1 MDSSDDLGEL
11 VAKQSI
17 LLLSIKL
24 SVDSNILMALPVVFL
39 TLAAA
44 AKNCPLGVKQQS
56 LTHLC
61 QELLSDC

>member
-44 AKNCPLGVKQQS
+44 AFYMKNLRKKN
-56 LTHLC
+56 
-61 QELLSDC
+61 